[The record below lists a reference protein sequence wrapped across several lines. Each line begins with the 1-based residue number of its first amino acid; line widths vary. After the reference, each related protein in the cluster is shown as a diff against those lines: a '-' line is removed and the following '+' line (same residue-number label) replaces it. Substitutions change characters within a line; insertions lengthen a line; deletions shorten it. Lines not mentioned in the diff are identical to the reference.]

1 MDIMPVADI
10 LLKNA
15 LGAPIL
21 NALIP
26 NVENYT
32 VLALQP
38 DGDIEASDEGV
49 RSRDRVLVTRQF
61 GKFLEYAKETQADLV
76 ITPEYSMPWKV
87 LSAVISGGS
96 GPVKG
101 KLWALGCESI
111 KISELESLK
120 ERLAP
125 FATVIYEPID
135 ASSTRF
141 VSPLAYIF
149 VSPSAQD
156 NGEAKTVLLLQF
168 KTHAMGDPNHF
179 EINGMEKGNCIYQ
192 FGGSDG
198 QNLRLV
204 SLICADVFALKD
216 EIAAEIYDRALIL
229 HIQLN
234 PNPRHEGFCG
244 CRERL
249 FRYDGDETEVL
260 CLNWSEDVIMSISGD
275 RRQWNNIAGS
285 AWYLKAREYDNRD
298 DTLNRNHRQGLYYTW
313 LQPYRSHALFF
324 NYKPSIFLF
333 NATKVAHIRV
343 PGSVSR
349 RRGPQLTKT
358 FNWNDQASS
367 WVEKS
372 TADDGFSSIVSE
384 SGNAKTEIKRIADAN
399 PLEAERILALSAGE
413 IEYNEDWYMVDLLD
427 SCVIDSSEI
436 IRRVTFAQDTH
447 RQATKF
453 RTTRLRRCSRLW
465 DIIKSEELPPA
476 LLDLKSGFN
485 LKWSHNSPHQNVES
499 TSGKLATVIYMG
511 EECSL
516 THIEATEKRIAD
528 FLHKSSSDIN
538 QSLSAQ
544 QRLHVWYCDG
554 TGAVIPYKSHRY
566 VKIDQTG
573 DRSPFDI
580 GREE

>member
-179 EINGMEKGNCIYQ
+179 EIN
-192 FGGSDG
+192 
-198 QNLRLV
+198 
-204 SLICADVFALKD
+204 
-216 EIAAEIYDRALIL
+216 
-229 HIQLN
+229 
-234 PNPRHEGFCG
+234 
-244 CRERL
+244 
-249 FRYDGDETEVL
+249 
-260 CLNWSEDVIMSISGD
+260 
-275 RRQWNNIAGS
+275 
-285 AWYLKAREYDNRD
+285 
-298 DTLNRNHRQGLYYTW
+298 
-313 LQPYRSHALFF
+313 
-324 NYKPSIFLF
+324 
-333 NATKVAHIRV
+333 
-343 PGSVSR
+343 
-349 RRGPQLTKT
+349 
-358 FNWNDQASS
+358 
-367 WVEKS
+367 
-372 TADDGFSSIVSE
+372 
-384 SGNAKTEIKRIADAN
+384 
-399 PLEAERILALSAGE
+399 
-413 IEYNEDWYMVDLLD
+413 
-427 SCVIDSSEI
+427 
-436 IRRVTFAQDTH
+436 
-447 RQATKF
+447 
-453 RTTRLRRCSRLW
+453 
-465 DIIKSEELPPA
+465 
-476 LLDLKSGFN
+476 
-485 LKWSHNSPHQNVES
+485 
-499 TSGKLATVIYMG
+499 
-511 EECSL
+511 
-516 THIEATEKRIAD
+516 
-528 FLHKSSSDIN
+528 
-538 QSLSAQ
+538 
-544 QRLHVWYCDG
+544 
-554 TGAVIPYKSHRY
+554 
-566 VKIDQTG
+566 
-573 DRSPFDI
+573 
-580 GREE
+580 